1 MRQPREVV
9 LIPGWNCGGS
19 PASIGCSNEMK
30 EKGMAPTTKSSLA
43 SALKQNRPFVSLE
56 QQVYLSILRTAS
68 ELSYAVD
75 QYFRPF
81 DITPSQYNVLRIL
94 RGVGA
99 DGLCRNEISERMVTA
114 TPDMS
119 RLLDRMEKAG
129 WVRRERAE
137 DDRRQ
142 VSTYIT
148 KSGMELLETLETPTR
163 DFVMRLFSGTRVSDL
178 KAVLK
183 VNDQIRT
190 KLS

>member
-1 MRQPREVV
+1 
-9 LIPGWNCGGS
+9 
-19 PASIGCSNEMK
+19 
-30 EKGMAPTTKSSLA
+30 MARAKKSSLA
-43 SALKQNRPFVSLE
+43 AALKQNRPFVSLE
-56 QQVYLSILRTAS
+56 QEVYLSILRTSS

-75 QYFRPF
+75 LFFRPF
-81 DITPSQYNVLRIL
+81 GITPSQYNVLRIL
-94 RGVGA
+94 RGVGT

-129 WVRRERAE
+129 WVTRERAE

-148 KSGMELLETLETPTR
+148 RSGVELLAKLEPPTYE
-163 DFVMRLFSGTRVSDL
+163 FVTRLFAGARISEL

-183 VNDQIRT
+183 VNDRIRA

>member
-1 MRQPREVV
+1 
-9 LIPGWNCGGS
+9 
-19 PASIGCSNEMK
+19 
-30 EKGMAPTTKSSLA
+30 MARTKKSSLA
-43 SALKQNRPFVSLE
+43 TALKQNRPFVSLE
-56 QQVYLSILRTAS
+56 QEVYLSVLRTAS

-81 DITPSQYNVLRIL
+81 DITPSQYNVMRIL

-129 WVRRERAE
+129 WVTRERAE
-137 DDRRQ
+137 EDRRQ

-148 KSGMELLETLETPTR
+148 KSGMELLARLETPTR
-163 DFVMRLFSGTRVSDL
+163 DFVTRLFAGAAVSDL

-183 VNDQIRT
+183 VNDQIRA

>member
-1 MRQPREVV
+1 MNLRG
-9 LIPGWNCGGS
+9 I
-19 PASIGCSNEMK
+19 ASLDWLST
-30 EKGMAPTTKSSLA
+30 EKIMARAKKSSLA
-43 SALKQNRPFVSLE
+43 TALKQNRPFVSLE
-56 QQVYLSILRTAS
+56 QEVYLSILRTAS

-75 QYFRPF
+75 QFFRQF
-81 DITPSQYNVLRIL
+81 DITQSQYNVLRIL

-114 TPDMS
+114 TPDMT

-129 WVRRERAE
+129 WVTRKRAE

-142 VSTYIT
+142 VSTHIT
-148 KSGMELLETLETPTR
+148 KSGMELLARLEKPTA
-163 DFVMRLFSGTRVSDL
+163 DFVTPIFAGATISDL
-178 KAVLK
+178 KTVLK